1 MVRRNPRLPFRTG
14 SRRLEHL
21 APPTRRTPVVEAK
34 RRGAAPAAAPAAEV
48 VAEPDV
54 AQSPA
59 YIALQQQRRTRI
71 PAWVMP
77 VLVFLPFW
85 GILYAGA
92 FGSHEKPKVVDP
104 LVLGQQ
110 VFASAGCSSCHG
122 AQGQGAVGPKLA
134 GGEAVKTFPN
144 EADHITWVHT
154 GGAPFIG
161 KGYGDPDRD
170 GGQHTVSPNNV
181 MPAICQRASRRRA
194 RSGFPLEDCGNDGF
208 EEAQAPGAGEHR
220 NRVRRPAR
228 GSPEPAGT
236 APPARPS

>member
-1 MVRRNPRLPFRTG
+1 MTEVP
-14 SRRLEHL
+14 EHL
-21 APPTRRTPVVEAK
+21 LRRARERRAALTGGGAPAESAPESAPAEAEEGEGAGAPGTAVEPAA
-34 RRGAAPAAAPAAEV
+34 RGAAPAAAPAAEV
-48 VAEPDV
+48 VAEPEV
-54 AQSPA
+54 TQSPA

-110 VFASAGCSSCHG
+110 VFATAGCSSCHG

-181 MPAICQRASRRRA
+181 MPAFGGTLS
-194 RSGFPLEDCGNDGF
+194 D
-208 EEAQAPGAGEHR
+208 AQIAAVVKYER
-220 NRVRRPAR
+220 
-228 GSPEPAGT
+228 EKL
-236 APPARPS
+236 

>member
-1 MVRRNPRLPFRTG
+1 MTEVP
-14 SRRLEHL
+14 EHL
-21 APPTRRTPVVEAK
+21 LRRARERRAALTGGGAPAESAPAEAEEGEGAGAPGTAVEPAA
-34 RRGAAPAAAPAAEV
+34 RGAPPAAAPAAEV

-54 AQSPA
+54 TQSPA

-181 MPAICQRASRRRA
+181 MPAFGGTLS
-194 RSGFPLEDCGNDGF
+194 D
-208 EEAQAPGAGEHR
+208 AQIAAVVKYER
-220 NRVRRPAR
+220 
-228 GSPEPAGT
+228 EKL
-236 APPARPS
+236 

>member
-1 MVRRNPRLPFRTG
+1 MTEVP
-14 SRRLEHL
+14 EHL
-21 APPTRRTPVVEAK
+21 LRRARERRAALTGGGAPAESAPAEAEEGEGAGAPGTAVEPAA
-34 RRGAAPAAAPAAEV
+34 RGAAPAAAPAAEV

-54 AQSPA
+54 TQSPA

-181 MPAICQRASRRRA
+181 MPAFGGTLS
-194 RSGFPLEDCGNDGF
+194 D
-208 EEAQAPGAGEHR
+208 AQIAAVVKYER
-220 NRVRRPAR
+220 
-228 GSPEPAGT
+228 EKL
-236 APPARPS
+236 